1 MIKKRYEM
9 KNLSL
14 GELRSILLDGRDTRL
29 FTVFIID
36 SIEVRYRIDKP
47 VTNDDFVDL
56 ISNKLSL
63 GVDGVDSGSFNFLDC
78 DYLDVY
84 SKYPM

>member
-1 MIKKRYEM
+1 MNKIRYEM

-14 GELRSILLDGRDTRL
+14 GELRSIVLDDREIRL
-29 FTVFIID
+29 FTVFIVD
-36 SIEVRYRIDKP
+36 NIEVRYRVERP
-47 VTNDDFVDL
+47 TTPSDFISL
-56 ISNKLSL
+56 ISSKLSL
-63 GVDGVDSGSFNFLDC
+63 GVDGVDSGSFNFLEC

>member
-14 GELRSILLDGRDTRL
+14 GELRSILLDDRDTRL

>member
-1 MIKKRYEM
+1 MNKKRYEM

-14 GELRSILLDGRDTRL
+14 GELRSIVLDDREIRL
-29 FTVFIID
+29 FTVFIVD
-36 SIEVRYRIDKP
+36 NTEVRYRIDKP
-47 VTNDDFVDL
+47 KTPSDFVDL
-56 ISNKLSL
+56 ISSKLIL
-63 GVDGVDSGSFNFLDC
+63 GVDGIDSGSFNFLEC

>member
-1 MIKKRYEM
+1 MNKKRYEM

-14 GELRSILLDGRDTRL
+14 GELRSIVLDDREIRL
-29 FTVFIID
+29 FTVFIVD
-36 SIEVRYRIDKP
+36 NIEVRYRIDRP
-47 VTNDDFVDL
+47 SNPSDFMDL
-56 ISNKLSL
+56 ISSKLSL
-63 GVDGVDSGSFNFLDC
+63 GVDGIDSGSFNFLEC

>member
-1 MIKKRYEM
+1 MNKKRYEM

-14 GELRSILLDGRDTRL
+14 GELSSIVLDDREIRL
-29 FTVFIID
+29 FTVFIVD
-36 SIEVRYRIDKP
+36 NTEVRYRIDKP
-47 VTNDDFVDL
+47 KTPSDFVDL
-56 ISNKLSL
+56 ISSKLSL
-63 GVDGVDSGSFNFLDC
+63 GVDGIDSGSFNFLEC

>member
-1 MIKKRYEM
+1 M

-14 GELRSILLDGRDTRL
+14 GELRSIVLDDREIRL
-29 FTVFIID
+29 FTVFIVD
-36 SIEVRYRIDKP
+36 NIEVRYRIDRP
-47 VTNDDFVDL
+47 SNPSDFMDL
-56 ISNKLSL
+56 ISSKLSL
-63 GVDGVDSGSFNFLDC
+63 GVDGIDSGGFNFLEC